1 MLDFLQN
8 SDLVSII
15 LSDEVIFCA
24 IFTLSVF
31 IAVHSLLG
39 LMRQSNALYTRL
51 ARIEADLNVL
61 QASIPG
67 KLERIRN
74 LRETQAPL
82 KERFTQI
89 QAYYSRCS
97 TSTAGGTM
105 SRSRRNERKKRT
117 RTIRS
122 SGNAWVWIA
131 SSDRESA
138 SQKKSPDPRSATISP
153 ASCSTKPSLNTRL
166 SR

>member
-1 MLDFLQN
+1 
-8 SDLVSII
+8 VSII
-15 LSDEVIFCA
+15 ISDEAIFCA

-39 LMRQSNALYTRL
+39 LMQQSNALYTRL

-82 KERFTQI
+82 MERFTQI
-89 QAYYSRCS
+89 QAYYSRLQCID
-97 TSTAGGTM
+97 
-105 SRSRRNERKKRT
+105 RQWHDEQIEKEREEEEDKNNQIQR
-117 RTIRS
+117 
-122 SGNAWVWIA
+122 
-131 SSDRESA
+131 
-138 SQKKSPDPRSATISP
+138 
-153 ASCSTKPSLNTRL
+153 
-166 SR
+166 

>member
-82 KERFTQI
+82 MERFTQI
-89 QAYYSRCS
+89 QAYYSRLQYID
-97 TSTAGGTM
+97 
-105 SRSRRNERKKRT
+105 RRWHDEQIEKERQEEEDKDHQIQRQ
-117 RTIRS
+117 RM
-122 SGNAWVWIA
+122 GL
-131 SSDRESA
+131 DRF
-138 SQKKSPDPRSATISP
+138 I
-153 ASCSTKPSLNTRL
+153 
-166 SR
+166 

>member
-1 MLDFLQN
+1 VLDFLQN

-61 QASIPG
+61 QASKHPWQTRAYPQPARDPG
-67 KLERIRN
+67 SPEGEVHPDPGILLALQSIDRQWHDEQI
-74 LRETQAPL
+74 E
-82 KERFTQI
+82 KEREEEEDKDNQI
-89 QAYYSRCS
+89 QRQRM
-97 TSTAGGTM
+97 GL
-105 SRSRRNERKKRT
+105 
-117 RTIRS
+117 
-122 SGNAWVWIA
+122 
-131 SSDRESA
+131 DRF
-138 SQKKSPDPRSATISP
+138 I
-153 ASCSTKPSLNTRL
+153 
-166 SR
+166 